1 MPILLEK
8 YFQAKKLREKGYS
21 LKEISEKLFISKSTA
36 SVWLR
41 DIKLSKDALI
51 KLKKRNLLGRIKSS
65 NTKRIKRQRIDDSLK
80 KEAFQFL
87 KATNINKNHL
97 KLFCALLFECEG
109 SKDLRGGIY
118 FSNSDP
124 MMIKT
129 FLTLLRSSFKIEEEK
144 FRISL
149 HLHNYHSILN
159 QINFWSKV
167 TDIPKSQ
174 FTKPYQKPNTG
185 KRIKDNYQGCVSI
198 RYYDSKLAR
207 KLSSI
212 SKIILNNYGRVR

>member
-1 MPILLEK
+1 MPRLIEK
-8 YFQAKKLREKGYS
+8 YFKAQKLREKGYS
-21 LKEISEKLFISKSTA
+21 LKEISKKLSISKSTA

-41 DIKLSKDALI
+41 DMKLSKNALI
-51 KLKKRNLLGRIKSS
+51 RLGERNLLGRVRSS
-65 NTKRIKRQRIDDSLK
+65 NTKRIKRQELDDSLK

-87 KATNINKNHL
+87 KIANIDKNHL

-129 FLTLLRSSFKIEEEK
+129 FLTLLRSSFKIKEEK
-144 FRISL
+144 FRVSL
-149 HLHNYHSILN
+149 HLHDYHSQLD

-167 TDIPKSQ
+167 TNISKSQ
-174 FTKPYQKPNTG
+174 FIKPYQKPHTR

-207 KLSSI
+207 RLSSI
-212 SKIILNNYGRVR
+212 SKMILDKYGRVR